1 MCNVVTSEVPAMS
14 DAMLFLTELSLSLG
28 VSALS
33 ILWFTPLLRDVLTET
48 CGTERR
54 ARFWVRYTQFMLVMS
69 PLLMVVLLSEVAE
82 VPQPNALVL
91 LQDTLFRVLL
101 GIFLALLVVGQVIWR
116 SIRRMTVEPH
126 VLPDGPAAAG

>member
-1 MCNVVTSEVPAMS
+1 
-14 DAMLFLTELSLSLG
+14 
-28 VSALS
+28 
-33 ILWFTPLLRDVLTET
+33 
-48 CGTERR
+48 
-54 ARFWVRYTQFMLVMS
+54 
-69 PLLMVVLLSEVAE
+69 MVVLLSEVAE

-101 GIFLALLVVGQVIWR
+101 GIFLALLFVGQVIWR